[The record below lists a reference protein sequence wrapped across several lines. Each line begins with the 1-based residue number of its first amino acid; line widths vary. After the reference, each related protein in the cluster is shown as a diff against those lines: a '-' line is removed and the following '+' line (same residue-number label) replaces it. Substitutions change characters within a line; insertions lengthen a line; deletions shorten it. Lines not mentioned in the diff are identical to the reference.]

1 MAAFTNLDSRE
12 MTGTRR
18 ISAGSTQ
25 PTSSVRTATAPISS
39 LTSPSGPMLGT
50 PAGESLT
57 LTRQLF
63 NQLFVIPI
71 RYLPGNDASLHWIL
85 IVLTQASLGQ
95 AQTYLVKGL
104 SDRTVAA
111 YYKYM
116 VNVAVLMGA
125 ERSVAERELKDSIEF
140 EMELARASTP
150 REMRR
155 DSNRMYNPMMI
166 R

>member
-1 MAAFTNLDSRE
+1 M
-12 MTGTRR
+12 
-18 ISAGSTQ
+18 
-25 PTSSVRTATAPISS
+25 
-39 LTSPSGPMLGT
+39 
-50 PAGESLT
+50 
-57 LTRQLF
+57 
-63 NQLFVIPI
+63 
-71 RYLPGNDASLHWIL
+71 
-85 IVLTQASLGQ
+85 
-95 AQTYLVKGL
+95 KGL

>member
-1 MAAFTNLDSRE
+1 MCYQSFIFLE
-12 MTGTRR
+12 MM
-18 ISAGSTQ
+18 
-25 PTSSVRTATAPISS
+25 PRT
-39 LTSPSGPMLGT
+39 
-50 PAGESLT
+50 
-57 LTRQLF
+57 
-63 NQLFVIPI
+63 
-71 RYLPGNDASLHWIL
+71 HWIL
-85 IVLTQASLGQ
+85 IAPTQASLGQ